1 MLRLPWQR
9 PRPPVPMMESAASS
23 TTLSSHAEQIR
34 ALNAVPLFLPTHEHI
49 LGVVVPVVFLTSL
62 SLAVLYALCHLVVA
76 LHHDRLFPP
85 EHDAK
90 EEEDDGAANTTTN
103 GYAEKHHDDNGERQ
117 WGRSTATKHDNHAQR
132 NRLHRRQRV
141 HKLCYQITNLS
152 VNAFLGILGLYY
164 QLKHV
169 PPYSSMKVADT
180 IVGHDHFTV
189 FAAVQIGY
197 QLWSLPVGIF
207 HVNESHAM
215 LLHHGAVIMVATMSA
230 FFTSGFRYWTP
241 FFYGIIELSSV
252 PLALMNM
259 FKDRRD
265 WIQMYPQGYTAIRLV
280 FCATF
285 LGVRV
290 LWFVPRKV
298 RYLRDHYLLW
308 SFAFRDHTRPVWYV
322 VFMAGVWW
330 SSVFL
335 LGLQLHWGALIVRGL
350 VKLVSPGD
358 SGSKKFERS
367 NVDATEPPS
376 TTTNGTHKH
385 KAA

>member
-1 MLRLPWQR
+1 
-9 PRPPVPMMESAASS
+9 MMESVAS
-23 TTLSSHAEQIR
+23 TTTLLSDAEQIR
-34 ALNAVPLFLPTHEHI
+34 ALNALPLFLPTHEHI
-49 LGVVVPVVFLTSL
+49 LGVVVPIVVLTSL
-62 SLAVLYALCHLVVA
+62 SLAVLYALCHVVVA

-85 EHDAK
+85 ESDTK
-90 EEEDDGAANTTTN
+90 EEDDGTAN
-103 GYAEKHHDDNGERQ
+103 GHESHAGDGERQ
-117 WGRSTATKHDNHAQR
+117 WGSRSSPATKHGDHAQR
-132 NRLHRRQRV
+132 NQLHRRQRV

-169 PPYSSMKVADT
+169 PPYSSMKVSDT
-180 IVGHDHFTV
+180 IVGHGHFAV

-207 HVNESHAM
+207 HVNESPAM

-230 FFTSGFRYWTP
+230 LFTSGFRYWTP

-265 WIQMYPQGYTAIRLV
+265 WIQRFPQWYTAIRLV
-280 FCATF
+280 FCGTF
-285 LGVRV
+285 LSVRV
-290 LWFVPRKV
+290 MWFVPRKML
-298 RYLRDHYLLW
+298 YLRDHYLLW
-308 SFAFRDHTRPVWYV
+308 SFAFRDETRPTTYV
-322 VFMAGVWW
+322 VFMAGVWL

-350 VKLVSPGD
+350 VKLVSPGN
-358 SGSKKFERS
+358 SSSSKKIERS
-367 NVDATEPPS
+367 NVVDATEPHS
-376 TTTNGTHKH
+376 KTGDAALTNGAHKH
-385 KAA
+385 KGA

>member
-1 MLRLPWQR
+1 MRLPWK
-9 PRPPVPMMESAASS
+9 RPPPPLMEAAAPP
-23 TTLSSHAEQIR
+23 LPHAEQIR
-34 ALNAVPLFLPTHEHI
+34 ALNALPLFLPTHEHI
-49 LGVVVPVVFLTSL
+49 LGVVVPIVVLTSL

-85 EHDAK
+85 EHDA
-90 EEEDDGAANTTTN
+90 EEDAGTATATN
-103 GYAEKHHDDNGERQ
+103 GHAENHDDGNGERQ
-117 WGRSTATKHDNHAQR
+117 WGSRSIATKHENAQR

-164 QLKHV
+164 QLNYV
-169 PPYSSMKVADT
+169 PPYSSMKVSDT

-207 HVNESHAM
+207 HVNESPAM

-230 FFTSGFRYWTP
+230 FFSGGFRYWTP

-265 WIQMYPQGYTAIRLV
+265 WIQRFPQWYTAIRLV

-285 LGVRV
+285 LSVRV
-290 LWFVPRKV
+290 LWFVPRKM

-308 SFAFRDHTRPVWYV
+308 SFAFRDATRPLWYV

-350 VKLVSPGD
+350 VKLVSPGN
-358 SGSKKFERS
+358 SSSTKKKIERRIV
-367 NVDATEPPS
+367 VDATEPHS
-376 TTTNGTHKH
+376 KTGDTALTNGTHKH
-385 KAA
+385 KGA